1 MDQSLQIKI
10 EPSKLIY
17 ATARPPSRNLPIAPH
32 WKSFESEFYLCA
44 ASLPDRMSHRSS
56 VWGGWRNSD
65 THFHWP
71 AGAADGSDTYDC
83 HQNISPN
90 ETSLSN
96 PGQLTFPKP
105 FARPLVNLVVGHQI
119 IDGRNKIAIPTRPPL
134 ISPMTCRLKGWRL
147 FVNLLQIGVIRIMQR
162 PSEKASLAWTN
173 VWIDTHKTKEGEGRE
188 KVNVGVLNPL
198 IAARGGYTTQY
209 SKTNSRFLCRLH
221 LLSMTA
227 CIMFQQIFRPR
238 FVFSDQT
245 LIVDQ
250 GKSSSAEVLT
260 AEIP

>member
-1 MDQSLQIKI
+1 MRSFSPRSYVPSLLSLRRLEEFRHTLPLTSWSSWWKRYIWLPPKYLTKWDVSVKSR
-10 EPSKLIY
+10 PTDFSK
-17 ATARPPSRNLPIAPH
+17 AFRTSPRKSSRRT
-32 WKSFESEFYLCA
+32 
-44 ASLPDRMSHRSS
+44 PDN
-56 VWGGWRNSD
+56 WW
-65 THFHWP
+65 
-71 AGAADGSDTYDC
+71 
-83 HQNISPN
+83 
-90 ETSLSN
+90 
-96 PGQLTFPKP
+96 
-105 FARPLVNLVVGHQI
+105 
-119 IDGRNKIAIPTRPPL
+119 GRNKIAIPTRPPL

-209 SKTNSRFLCRLH
+209 SKTNRRFLCRLH

-227 CIMFQQIFRPR
+227 CIMFQQIVRPR
-238 FVFSDQT
+238 FVLGDQT

-260 AEIP
+260 SEIP

>member
-1 MDQSLQIKI
+1 MRPPDHPRAIFQLLIVENLLKVNS
-10 EPSKLIY
+10 IY
-17 ATARPPSRNLPIAPH
+17 AQLLSQIVCPIAPQ
-32 WKSFESEFYLCA
+32 F
-44 ASLPDRMSHRSS
+44 
-56 VWGGWRNSD
+56 GWRNSD

-209 SKTNSRFLCRLH
+209 SKTNRRFLCRLYTFCQWQH
-221 LLSMTA
+221 
-227 CIMFQQIFRPR
+227 
-238 FVFSDQT
+238 V
-245 LIVDQ
+245 
-250 GKSSSAEVLT
+250 
-260 AEIP
+260 

>member
-1 MDQSLQIKI
+1 
-10 EPSKLIY
+10 
-17 ATARPPSRNLPIAPH
+17 
-32 WKSFESEFYLCA
+32 
-44 ASLPDRMSHRSS
+44 MSHRRR
-56 VWGGWRNSD
+56 VWGDRRNSD
-65 THFHWP
+65 TLSTLQTDQLAWRR
-71 AGAADGSDTYDC
+71 AADGSDTYSDC
-83 HQNISPN
+83 RQLNISPN

-96 PGQLTFPKP
+96 PHQLTFPKP
-105 FARPLVNLVVGHQI
+105 FARPLVNLFAGQQI

-209 SKTNSRFLCRLH
+209 SKTNRRFLCRLYTFCQWQH
-221 LLSMTA
+221 
-227 CIMFQQIFRPR
+227 
-238 FVFSDQT
+238 V
-245 LIVDQ
+245 
-250 GKSSSAEVLT
+250 
-260 AEIP
+260 